1 MSFNLFSN
9 CKQYNVPL
17 WQCPSFLFLIMGIVN
32 ILSIFAVFF
41 AAQKYTE
48 EPELAAL
55 IVIVVSLLILVIS
68 YIIVG
73 TFTKLAETN
82 KIKSEFMNIV
92 SHQILTPLTSE
103 KWLVNLLLGQKI
115 GAINNEQKE
124 YLELL
129 KTSNNKS
136 IQLVN
141 NLLNVSRIESARMV
155 FERKPINIHQ
165 LTQEVINEEKLSI
178 EVSKISLQLVDETGE
193 NREALGDAMKTKLVI
208 QNFISNAIK
217 YTKENGQIMVILR
230 KEGNSIKVSVVDNG
244 VGIPKEERPYIFQKF
259 FRSSNVLRFQ
269 TLGSGLGLYISKYI
283 IDMLGGEIGFESEEG
298 KGSNFWFKLPLYK
311 KQ

>member
-1 MSFNLFSN
+1 MNLNPFSN
-9 CKQYNVPL
+9 CKQYNIPL
-17 WQCPSFLFLIMGIVN
+17 WQCPSFLFFILGIINV
-32 ILSIFAVFF
+32 LSIFAVFF
-41 AAQKYTE
+41 AAQKYTD

-55 IVIVVSLLILVIS
+55 IVITVSIFILIIS

-82 KIKSEFMNIV
+82 RIKTEFMSIV

-115 GAINNEQKE
+115 GAINDEQKE

-155 FERKPINIHQ
+155 FEKKPINIKQ
-165 LTQEVINEEKLSI
+165 LTQEVINEEKLAI
-178 EVSKISLQLVDETGE
+178 ESSKISLQLVDETGDNQE
-193 NREALGDAMKTKLVI
+193 VLGDAMKTKLVI
-208 QNFISNAIK
+208 QNFISNALK

-230 KEGNSIKVSVVDNG
+230 KDGSSIKVSVVDNG
-244 VGIPKEERPYIFQKF
+244 VGIPSEEKSYIFQKF

-283 IDMLGGEIGFESEEG
+283 IDMLGGEIGFESEEN
-298 KGSNFWFKLPLYK
+298 KGSNFWFKLPIYK
-311 KQ
+311 K

>member
-1 MSFNLFSN
+1 MNLNPFAN
-9 CKQYNVPL
+9 CKQYDVPL
-17 WQCPSFLFLIMGIVN
+17 WQCPSFLFFVLGIVN

-41 AAQKYTE
+41 GAQKYTD
-48 EPELAAL
+48 EPEIAAL
-55 IVIVVSLLILVIS
+55 IVIFVSLLILIIS

-73 TFTKLAETN
+73 TVSKLAETN
-82 KIKSEFMNIV
+82 KMKSEFINIV

-115 GAINNEQKE
+115 GALNNEQKE

-129 KTSNNKS
+129 KSSNNKS

-141 NLLNVSRIESARMV
+141 NLLNVSRMESARMV
-155 FERKPINIHQ
+155 FERKPINIKQ
-165 LTQEVINEEKLSI
+165 LTQEVISEEKSSI
-178 EVSKISLQLVDETGE
+178 EVSKISLQLADETKE
-193 NREALGDAMKTKLVI
+193 NQEVLGDAIKIKLVI
-208 QNFISNAIK
+208 QNFITNAVK

-230 KEGNSIKVSVVDNG
+230 KDGNSIKVSVIDNG

-283 IDMLGGEIGFESEEG
+283 IDMLGGEIGFESEEN
-298 KGSNFWFKLPLYK
+298 KGSNFWFKLPIYK
-311 KQ
+311 P